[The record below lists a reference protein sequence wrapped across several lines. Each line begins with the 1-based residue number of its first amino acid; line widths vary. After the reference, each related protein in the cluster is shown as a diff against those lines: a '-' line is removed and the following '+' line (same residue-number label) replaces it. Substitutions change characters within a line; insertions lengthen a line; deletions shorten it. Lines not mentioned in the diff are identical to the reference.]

1 MCSEYSSEYSS
12 VNKCVNSYVECYV
25 VSYVNIRK
33 KVRKKVRKQ
42 NQNFML
48 PSISPSTALKKGG
61 AEILPRKLGNWS
73 SGSAD

>member
-25 VSYVNIRK
+25 VSYVNI
-33 KVRKKVRKQ
+33 RKKVRKQ